1 MLSYEVPT
9 VEQLG
14 FSSFGSYLATLIA
27 VVLVHHVVVYGI
39 ARFRGQPGVAI
50 MALRDVVIGT
60 LWLLSILGSWIAIY
74 FYLRAL
80 YRAIVYEDVA
90 AGLGH

>member
-1 MLSYEVPT
+1 MIGGVPT
-9 VEQLG
+9 WETIG
-14 FSSFGSYLATLIA
+14 FSSFGSYIMALVAL
-27 VVLVHHVVVYGI
+27 VLVHHVVVYGI
-39 ARFRGQPGVAI
+39 ARLRGQPGVAI

-60 LWLLSILGSWIAIY
+60 LWLLSILGSWMAIY

-80 YRAIVYEDVA
+80 YRAFFYEDVA

>member
-1 MLSYEVPT
+1 
-9 VEQLG
+9 
-14 FSSFGSYLATLIA
+14 
-27 VVLVHHVVVYGI
+27 
-39 ARFRGQPGVAI
+39 

-60 LWLLSILGSWIAIY
+60 LWLLSILGSWMAIY

-80 YRAIVYEDVA
+80 YRAFFYEDVA